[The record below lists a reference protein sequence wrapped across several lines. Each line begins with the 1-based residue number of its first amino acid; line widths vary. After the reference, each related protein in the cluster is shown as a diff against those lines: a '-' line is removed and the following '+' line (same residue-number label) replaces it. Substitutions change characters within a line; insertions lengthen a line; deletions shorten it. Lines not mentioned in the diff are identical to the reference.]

1 MKDVLP
7 WIKVIALGLLKWPF
21 KLLAPLAYPFIDK
34 VNHPIWG
41 VQDATDLSFKNIA
54 ITNGCHNMITKDM
67 PEFDTFTNTED
78 ETLEKLE
85 GFQWRYRRS
94 KDGKYVS
101 FRMTWGKPD
110 GSKGKDEFYV
120 GWTMNEKDY
129 MRLTFF
135 QMRPLWFIPIPLAVL
150 ALILYPVVLGV
161 MKLIEVI

>member
-1 MKDVLP
+1 MKDVIA
-7 WIKVIALGLLKWPF
+7 WIKVIGLGLLKWPF
-21 KLLAPLAYPFIDK
+21 KLAAPLAYPFIDK
-34 VNHPIWG
+34 NKNPIWG
-41 VQDATDLSFKNIA
+41 VRDATDLSFKNIA
-54 ITNGCHNMITKDM
+54 ITNGCHNMINAPM
-67 PEFDTFTNTED
+67 PEFTTTGNTED

-94 KDGKYVS
+94 LDGKYVS

-135 QMRPLWFIPIPLAVL
+135 QVRPLWFLPIPLAIL
-150 ALILYPVVLGV
+150 AAPIYGIVKLVMTLI
-161 MKLIEVI
+161 